1 MAEEGQASLG
11 YIDVNLNEVDAWDGA
26 VSLVNPGEYVMRVT
40 DVKKGQ
46 SKAGKPKLVLTYEVV
61 ESLTEGNEEM
71 IGRTVIQSQ
80 SLDFSSDAV
89 KGRVKSLV
97 LALTGE
103 LSKRG
108 GFDPDAFVDQEM
120 LCEIVAE
127 TYSEMNPLTQ
137 EPIEKNTISIIRE
150 RPVSAA
156 DIPETEPEPPPPEKS
171 NGRGNRGRRAR
182 TS

>member
-1 MAEEGQASLG
+1 MSEGLG
-11 YIDVNLNEVDAWDGA
+11 YIDVNLNEVDAWDGS
-26 VSLVNPGEYVMRVT
+26 VSLVNPGEYIMKVMDIKR
-40 DVKKGQ
+40 GQ

-61 ESLTEGNEEM
+61 ESITEGNEDM

-97 LALTGE
+97 MALTGE

-108 GFDPDAFVDQEM
+108 GFDIDSLLEQEM

-137 EPIEKNTISIIRE
+137 EPVEKNTISIIRE

-156 DIPETEPEPPPPEKS
+156 EVPETEPEPPPPEKT
-171 NGRGNRGRRAR
+171 NGRGSRGRRAR
-182 TS
+182 TTT